1 MINLLFFTLL
11 INLLIF
17 LNYSRIARIYNV
29 YDIPD
34 DLRKYHKNRVPL
46 LGGLIIYFNLFVF
59 IIFSYLDFFE
69 KLIFHSKNEI
79 NLFFFSVSLLFIM
92 GFLDDKYNVSANKKL
107 LIISILIYLLT
118 LTDSNI
124 IISTISL
131 SFSENIIFLNIFSI
145 PITILCFLLFIN
157 AYNMLDGINCQA
169 AFYAIFIFLIFILNK
184 VYYVFFSNLIIILLF
199 FSWFNFKNK
208 MFLGNSGSLLLS
220 YIIGFFF
227 IKSYNVNSTFYVDE
241 IFLIMMIP
249 GIELL
254 RLAILRILNKKHPF
268 KADRNHIHHIIIN
281 NKTLLFTFLIIQ
293 ILLMFPFILFLY
305 FKNFFLVFSLSLAI
319 YFTCIYYYSFNK
331 NYGKKQ

>member
-1 MINLLFFTLL
+1 
-11 INLLIF
+11 
-17 LNYSRIARIYNV
+17 
-29 YDIPD
+29 
-34 DLRKYHKNRVPL
+34 
-46 LGGLIIYFNLFVF
+46 
-59 IIFSYLDFFE
+59 
-69 KLIFHSKNEI
+69 
-79 NLFFFSVSLLFIM
+79 
-92 GFLDDKYNVSANKKL
+92 
-107 LIISILIYLLT
+107 
-118 LTDSNI
+118 
-124 IISTISL
+124 
-131 SFSENIIFLNIFSI
+131 
-145 PITILCFLLFIN
+145 
-157 AYNMLDGINCQA
+157 
-169 AFYAIFIFLIFILNK
+169 
-184 VYYVFFSNLIIILLF
+184 
-199 FSWFNFKNK
+199 

>member
-1 MINLLFFTLL
+1 MINIFFFTLF

-34 DLRKYHKNRVPL
+34 DVRKYHKNRIPL
-46 LGGLIIYFNLFVF
+46 LGGLIIYFNLFAF
-59 IIFSYLDFFE
+59 IIFSYLDFFGN
-69 KLIFHSKNEI
+69 LIFQSKNEI
-79 NLFFFSVSLLFIM
+79 NLFFISVSLLCIL

-107 LIISILIYLLT
+107 LIISISIYLLT

-124 IISTISL
+124 IISNL
-131 SFSENIIFLNIFSI
+131 NFSFSESIIFLNIFSI

-184 VYYVFFSNLIIILLF
+184 VNYVFFSNLIIILLF

-227 IKSYNVNSTFYVDE
+227 IKSYNVNSTFYTDE

-268 KADRNHIHHIIIN
+268 KADRNHIHHIIIRR
-281 NKTLLFTFLIIQ
+281 KPLLFTFLIIQ
-293 ILLMFPFILFLY
+293 ILLTLPFILFIY
-305 FKNFFLVFSLSLAI
+305 FNNFFLVFFLSLAI
-319 YFTCIYYYSFNK
+319 YFACIYYYSFNK
-331 NYGKKQ
+331 N

>member
-1 MINLLFFTLL
+1 MINVFFFTLF

-34 DLRKYHKNRVPL
+34 DVRKYHKNRVPL
-46 LGGLIIYFNLFVF
+46 LGGLIIYFNLFAF
-59 IIFSYLDFFE
+59 IIFSYLDFFGN
-69 KLIFHSKNEI
+69 LIFQSKNEI
-79 NLFFFSVSLLFIM
+79 NLFFISVSLLFIL

-118 LTDSNI
+118 LTDNNIVISN
-124 IISTISL
+124 L
-131 SFSENIIFLNIFSI
+131 NFSFSESIIFLNIFSI

-169 AFYAIFIFLIFILNK
+169 AFYTIFICLIFILNN
-184 VYYVFFSNLIIILLF
+184 VNYVFFSNLIIILLF

-227 IKSYNVNSTFYVDE
+227 IKSYNVNSTFYTDE

-268 KADRNHIHHIIIN
+268 KADRNHIHHIIISR
-281 NKTLLFTFLIIQ
+281 KPLLFTFLVIQ
-293 ILLMFPFILFLY
+293 ILLMLPFILFIY
-305 FKNFFLVFSLSLAI
+305 FNNFFLVFFLSLAI
-319 YFTCIYYYSFNK
+319 YFACIYYYSFNK
-331 NYGKKQ
+331 N

>member
-1 MINLLFFTLL
+1 MINVFFFTLF

-34 DLRKYHKNRVPL
+34 DVRKYHKNRVPL
-46 LGGLIIYFNLFVF
+46 VGGLIVYFNLFAF
-59 IIFSYLDFFE
+59 IIFSYLDFFRNP
-69 KLIFHSKNEI
+69 IFQSKNEI
-79 NLFFFSVSLLFIM
+79 NLFFISVSLLFIL

-118 LTDSNI
+118 LTDNNIVISN
-124 IISTISL
+124 L
-131 SFSENIIFLNIFSI
+131 NFSFSESIIFLNIFSI

-169 AFYAIFIFLIFILNK
+169 AFYTIFICLIFILNN
-184 VYYVFFSNLIIILLF
+184 VNYVFFSNLIIILLF

-227 IKSYNVNSTFYVDE
+227 IKSYNVNSTFYTDE

-268 KADRNHIHHIIIN
+268 KADRNHIHHIIISR
-281 NKTLLFTFLIIQ
+281 KPLLFTFLVIQ
-293 ILLMFPFILFLY
+293 ILLMLPFILFIY
-305 FKNFFLVFSLSLAI
+305 FNNFFLVFFLSLAI
-319 YFTCIYYYSFNK
+319 YFACIYYYSFNK
-331 NYGKKQ
+331 N

>member
-1 MINLLFFTLL
+1 MINVLFFTLF

-34 DLRKYHKNRVPL
+34 DVRKYHKNRVPL
-46 LGGLIIYFNLFVF
+46 LGGLIIYFNLFAF
-59 IIFSYLDFFE
+59 IIFSYLDFFGN
-69 KLIFHSKNEI
+69 LIFQSKNEI
-79 NLFFFSVSLLFIM
+79 NLFFISVSLLFIL
-92 GFLDDKYNVSANKKL
+92 GFLDDKHNVSANKKL
-107 LIISILIYLLT
+107 LIISIAIYLLT

-124 IISTISL
+124 IISNL
-131 SFSENIIFLNIFSI
+131 NFSFSESIIFLNIFSI

-169 AFYAIFIFLIFILNK
+169 AFYTIFIFLNFILNK
-184 VYYVFFSNLIIILLF
+184 VNYVFFSNLIIILLF

-227 IKSYNVNSTFYVDE
+227 IKSYNVNSTFYTDE

-268 KADRNHIHHIIIN
+268 KADRNHIHHIIISR
-281 NKTLLFTFLIIQ
+281 KPLLFTFLVIQ
-293 ILLMFPFILFLY
+293 ILLMLPFILFIY
-305 FKNFFLVFSLSLAI
+305 FNNFFLVFFLSLAI
-319 YFTCIYYYSFNK
+319 YFACIYYYSFNK
-331 NYGKKQ
+331 N